1 MGLAKS
7 MRNLTQEIA
16 QGFDTRVAGLAAL
29 RHETAIRLKGFRR
42 EMAGFRRE
50 FRRKAAALRQLLQ
63 MGREARSRQVSDM
76 LAGFDRML
84 AGFRQDSQA
93 AAGHWRSMAA
103 ELAKRRA
110 SPAR

>member
-29 RHETAIRLKGFRR
+29 RQETATRL
-42 EMAGFRRE
+42 EGFRRE
-50 FRRKAAALRQLLQ
+50 FRRKAAAFRQLLQ